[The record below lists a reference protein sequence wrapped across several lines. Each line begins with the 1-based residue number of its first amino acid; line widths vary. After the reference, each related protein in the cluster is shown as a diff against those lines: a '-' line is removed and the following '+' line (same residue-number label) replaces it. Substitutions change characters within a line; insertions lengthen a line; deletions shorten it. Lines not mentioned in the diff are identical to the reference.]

1 MTSLVAA
8 LPYIQ
13 IAFAVLLVIAILLQR
28 SSAGLG
34 TIAGSDEGVFFHKK
48 RGFEKFLFIFSII
61 CAIIFVISAIF
72 SIVSF

>member
-1 MTSLVAA
+1 MTNLETV

-13 IAFAVLLVIAILLQR
+13 IAVSVLLVISILLQR
-28 SSAGLG
+28 SAAGLG

-61 CAIIFVISAIF
+61 CAILFVAGAIF
-72 SIVSF
+72 SIVVF